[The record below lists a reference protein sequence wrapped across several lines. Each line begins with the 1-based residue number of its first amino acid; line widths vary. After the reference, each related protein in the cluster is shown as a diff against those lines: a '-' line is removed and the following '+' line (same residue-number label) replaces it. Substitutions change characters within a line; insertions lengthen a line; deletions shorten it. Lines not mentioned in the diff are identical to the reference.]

1 MDSFDDLYCG
11 KIQYLQVMNGM
22 LPAHGIGDISTYYL
36 LHDVHSVTTVLLMV
50 VEKDKV
56 PLKDIESGKVIS
68 VIDALKL
75 RPKAL
80 EDSMLSW
87 VVFPQ
92 DNKPAAL
99 LMHNG
104 VNADDFKQLCY
115 SHLWSNVP
123 VKDIS
128 DQLIKK
134 IKEQADR
141 ATLTDPKSIKRVITT
156 LVVDGEEQK
165 G

>member
-1 MDSFDDLYCG
+1 MDSFENLYCG
-11 KIQYLQVMNGM
+11 KVQYLQVINGM
-22 LPAHGIGDISTYYL
+22 LPVHGVGDINTYYL
-36 LHDVHSVTTVLLMV
+36 LHEIHSVTTVMLMI

-56 PLKDIESGKVIS
+56 PLKDIESGKVIP
-68 VIDALKL
+68 VMEALKA

-92 DNKPAAL
+92 DDKPSAL
-99 LMHNG
+99 LIHSG
-104 VNADDFKQLCY
+104 ISTDDFKQLCY
-115 SHLWSNVP
+115 SHLWTNVP
-123 VKDIS
+123 LKDVS
-128 DQLIKK
+128 DHVIKK

-141 ATLTDPKSIKRVITT
+141 ATLTSSTSIKRLVTT
-156 LVVDGEEQK
+156 LVVDGEERE

>member
-11 KIQYLQVMNGM
+11 KIQYLQVINEM

-56 PLKDIESGKVIS
+56 PLKDIESGKVIP

-104 VNADDFKQLCY
+104 VNAD
-115 SHLWSNVP
+115 
-123 VKDIS
+123 
-128 DQLIKK
+128 
-134 IKEQADR
+134 
-141 ATLTDPKSIKRVITT
+141 
-156 LVVDGEEQK
+156 
-165 G
+165 